1 MDMYCF
7 VSIVQTEMAVYVY
20 RLKDPSFPRP
30 DFRSKHVGIGKGS
43 TLRNCR
49 PKVHQIFQYWE

>member
-43 TLRNCR
+43 TPRNYR
-49 PKVHQIFQYWE
+49 PKVHQIFQ